1 MARHLKKLFAGRDL
15 VVATMHGKERIMGPL
30 LEKKLGV
37 RVIIPDDLN
46 TDEYGTFSGERER
59 PLSQPETARL
69 KLAEAMRRTGADL
82 GIASEGAFQ
91 PHHQYFFATADYELL
106 LLRDEKA
113 GAEWQSWEV
122 TMHTQAVSHRFSSTQ
137 EAQKLLK
144 QLKFPSHAVIVK
156 VHAPGGG
163 FLFLEKGIS
172 TNEELVI
179 AAEKALAASTDGS
192 AVIENDLRAHMNPTR
207 RKAILQAANRL
218 IRNLNAECP
227 ACQWPG
233 FIQDEKIPGLPCSLC
248 GAATRLTQHELYK
261 CMQCNYFEKRN
272 RADGLIAADPKD
284 CDRCNP

>member
-15 VVATMHGKERIMGPL
+15 VVATMHGKERIMGSL

-122 TMHTQAVSHRFSSTQ
+122 TMHTQAVSHRFSSPQ
-137 EAQKLLK
+137 ELLK
-144 QLKFPSHAVIVK
+144 LSKQLQFPSHAVIVK
-156 VHAPGGG
+156 AIAPGGG
-163 FLFLEKGIS
+163 FLFLEKGI
-172 TNEELVI
+172 TTKYGLLQ
-179 AAEKALAASTDGS
+179 AAEMALKVSADGS

-207 RKAILQAANRL
+207 QKAILQAARRL
-218 IRNLNAECP
+218 INNLNAVCP
-227 ACQWPG
+227 SCQWPR
-233 FIQDEKIPGLPCSLC
+233 FTSDEKIPGLPCSLC
-248 GAATRLTQHELYK
+248 GAATRLTQHELFR
-261 CMQCNYFEKRN
+261 CLRCNYYEKRN
-272 RADGLIAADPKD
+272 REDGLVAADPKD